1 MNKWRTISANTGG
14 LVLRLTAVLGLLAG
28 MALLA
33 PLQAGNEPVPA
44 ELPEA
49 EEDST
54 VAAYRSYRSNSTWET
69 LVSLPGTIAYLPLKL
84 LGSGLS
90 GLVAYVDETKLVQK
104 TYDVL
109 VTDDRKRGLYPI
121 SAPPIG
127 FGAKFFQKGLL
138 TEKSKLSLSAS
149 HGLRGRQK
157 YQFSMKRIQL
167 GGPLAADMLVKY
179 HLQPDEA
186 FFGIE
191 SAFENGS
198 DVDDDRTNYLLEQ
211 SFGEVK
217 LGADV
222 GDRFSA
228 KAVAGYEVNSAR
240 GGKNERYTSLS
251 EVANAQTLPGFES
264 EVGLTRLELE
274 VRSDYRNRGVRPTS
288 GGVALL
294 RGGFFE
300 DTGRHDSD
308 FQYGF
313 WKLTADVSQHL
324 HLFYDRTL
332 ILRLAGEVT
341 EPMAS
346 DKVIPFYYLSE
357 LGREETVRGFQRG
370 RFREENMVL
379 GSAEYRYPVWEI
391 LDAFLFADA
400 GKVFADSKFSDS
412 DWKVGYGF
420 GLEIWG
426 KTDVMT
432 SLALGISEDGLRLY
446 FGLNREL

>member
-1 MNKWRTISANTGG
+1 
-14 LVLRLTAVLGLLAG
+14 
-28 MALLA
+28 
-33 PLQAGNEPVPA
+33 
-44 ELPEA
+44 
-49 EEDST
+49 
-54 VAAYRSYRSNSTWET
+54 
-69 LVSLPGTIAYLPLKL
+69 
-84 LGSGLS
+84 
-90 GLVAYVDETKLVQK
+90 
-104 TYDVL
+104 
-109 VTDDRKRGLYPI
+109 
-121 SAPPIG
+121 
-127 FGAKFFQKGLL
+127 
-138 TEKSKLSLSAS
+138 
-149 HGLRGRQK
+149 
-157 YQFSMKRIQL
+157 
-167 GGPLAADMLVKY
+167 MLVKY

-432 SLALGISEDGLRLY
+432 SLALGISEDGLRIY

>member
-1 MNKWRTISANTGG
+1 MNKWRTVSIKSGG
-14 LVLRLTAVLGLLAG
+14 RALRLAVIWGLLAG
-28 MALLA
+28 LAFLA

-44 ELPEA
+44 VLPEA
-49 EEDST
+49 EADST
-54 VAAYRSYRSNSTWET
+54 VAAYRAYRNSSTWET
-69 LVSLPGTIAYLPLKL
+69 LVSLPGTIAYLPFKL
-84 LGSGLS
+84 VGSGLS

-138 TEKSKLSLSAS
+138 TENSKLSLSAS
-149 HGLRGRQK
+149 YGLRGRHKFQM
-157 YQFSMKRIQL
+157 SMKRIQL
-167 GGPLAADMLVKY
+167 GGPLAADVLAKY
-179 HLQPDEA
+179 HLQPDEQ

-191 SAFENGS
+191 SAFVNGS
-198 DVDDDRTNYLLEQ
+198 DVDADRTNYLLEQ
-211 SFGEVK
+211 SYGEVK
-217 LGADV
+217 LGADF
-222 GDRFSA
+222 GERFSA
-228 KAVAGYEVNSAR
+228 KAVGGYEVNSAR

-251 EVANAQTLPGFES
+251 DVADAQTLPGFES

-274 VRSDYRNRGVRPTS
+274 VRGDFRNRGVRPTS
-288 GGVALL
+288 GGIALL

-308 FQYGF
+308 YQYGF

-324 HLFYDRTL
+324 HLFYNRTL

-370 RFREENMVL
+370 RFRDENML
-379 GSAEYRYPVWEI
+379 FGSAEYRYPVWEI